1 MKTLFTSPWAA
12 LGGLLVLSLA
22 ACAEPRTPPPPE
34 GPSRAEAV
42 LDAQYAAQGKPKPM
56 RASEA
61 NRIYE
66 EYLESIGKPINMEPN
81 AAP

>member
-1 MKTLFTSPWAA
+1 MKMLFSSPRAV

-22 ACAEPRTPPPPE
+22 ACAEPRTPPQ

-42 LDAQYAAQGKPKPM
+42 LDAQYAAQGKTKPM
-56 RASEA
+56 RANEA

-66 EYLESIGKPINMEPN
+66 EYLKSIGKPIDMEPN
-81 AAP
+81 AGQ